1 MKLVSI
7 IHRVL
12 DFFYPLVKRLFDQT
26 TYYYAVCGV
35 GNLVLSWI
43 LFFLFFNFV
52 FEKQFFHLN
61 FINFTFSAYTLSSIV
76 CFLITFTFGFLLMKY
91 IVFTE
96 SGLKGR
102 IQLFRYALS
111 SIISGIISWSL
122 LKMFIEVFDIFP
134 SISNILA
141 SCLVVI
147 VSYLLQR
154 KFTFK

>member
-1 MKLVSI
+1 MHLVSL
-7 IHRVL
+7 IHKIL
-12 DFFYPLVKRLFDQT
+12 DFFYPIVKRFFDKT

-43 LFFLFFNFV
+43 LFFVFFQFV
-52 FEKQFFHLN
+52 FKKQFFHLE
-61 FINFTFSAYTLSSIV
+61 FIKFTFSAYTLSAIV
-76 CFLITFTFGFLLMKY
+76 CFLITFVIGFLLMKY

-102 IQLFRYALS
+102 VQLFRYGLSAL
-111 SIISGIISWSL
+111 ISGMVSWGL
-122 LKMFIEVFDIFP
+122 LKIFIEVFDIFP
-134 SISNILA
+134 SIANILA

>member
-7 IHRVL
+7 IHIIL
-12 DFFYPLVKRLFDQT
+12 DFFYPLFKRLFDQT

-43 LFFLFFNFV
+43 LFFVFFQYV
-52 FEKQFFHLN
+52 FKKQFFHLD
-61 FINFTFSAYTLSSIV
+61 FINFTFSAYTLSAIV
-76 CFLITFTFGFLLMKY
+76 CFLITFIIGFLLMKY

-102 IQLFRYALS
+102 VQLFRYGLSAL
-111 SIISGIISWSL
+111 ISGMVSWGL

-134 SISNILA
+134 SIANILA

>member
-1 MKLVSI
+1 MKLVSL
-7 IHRVL
+7 IHSIL
-12 DFFYPLVKRLFDQT
+12 DFFYPLVKRLFDKT

-43 LFFLFFNFV
+43 LFFVFFQFV
-52 FEKQFFHLN
+52 FEKQLLYVSV
-61 FINFTFSAYTLSSIV
+61 IDFTFSAYTLTAFT
-76 CFLITFTFGFLLMKY
+76 CFLITFIIGFLLMKY

-102 IQLFRYALS
+102 VQLFRYGLSAL
-111 SIISGIISWSL
+111 ISGIVSWGL

-134 SISNILA
+134 SIANVLA
-141 SCLVVI
+141 SCLVVL

>member
-1 MKLVSI
+1 MQLVSL
-7 IHRVL
+7 IHKIL
-12 DFFYPLVKRLFDQT
+12 DFFYPLVKRFFDKT
-26 TYYYAVCGV
+26 TYYYAVCGF

-43 LFFLFFNFV
+43 LFYVFFQFV
-52 FEKQFFHLN
+52 FKKQMLYVAV
-61 FINFTFSAYTLSSIV
+61 INFTFSAYTLTAFT
-76 CFLITFTFGFLLMKY
+76 CFLVSFVIGFLLMKY

-102 IQLFRYALS
+102 VQLFRYAVSAMIS
-111 SIISGIISWSL
+111 STVSWML
-122 LKMFIEVFDIFP
+122 LKTFIEAFDFYP
-134 SISNILA
+134 SVANVLA

>member
-1 MKLVSI
+1 MKVIST
-7 IHRVL
+7 IHGIL
-12 DFFYPLVKRLFDQT
+12 DFFYPLVKRLFDKT

-43 LFFLFFNFV
+43 LFYVFYQFV
-52 FEKQFFHLN
+52 FKKQLLY
-61 FINFTFSAYTLSSIV
+61 IAVIDFTFSAYTLTAFT
-76 CFLITFTFGFLLMKY
+76 CFLITFVIGFLLMKY
-91 IVFTE
+91 IVFTG

-102 IQLFRYALS
+102 VQLFRDGLSAL
-111 SIISGIISWSL
+111 ISGMVSWGL
-122 LKMFIEVFDIFP
+122 LKIFIEVFDFFP
-134 SISNILA
+134 SIANILA

>member
-7 IHRVL
+7 IHRIL

-43 LFFLFFNFV
+43 LFFVFFQYV
-52 FEKQFFHLN
+52 FKKQFFHLE
-61 FINFTFSAYTLSSIV
+61 FINFTFSAYTLSAIV
-76 CFLITFTFGFLLMKY
+76 CFLITFVIGFLLMKY

-102 IQLFRYALS
+102 VQLFRYGLS
-111 SIISGIISWSL
+111 AIISGMVSWGL
-122 LKMFIEVFDIFP
+122 LKMFIEVFDFFP
-134 SISNILA
+134 SLANILA

>member
-1 MKLVSI
+1 MKSVSI
-7 IHRVL
+7 IHRIL
-12 DFFYPLVKRLFDQT
+12 DFFYPLVKRLFDKT

-43 LFFLFFNFV
+43 LFFIFFQFV
-52 FEKQFFHLN
+52 FKKHFFHLD
-61 FINFTFSAYTLSSIV
+61 FINFTFSAYTLSAIA
-76 CFLITFTFGFLLMKY
+76 CFLISFALGFVLMKY

-102 IQLFRYALS
+102 VQLFRYVLSAL
-111 SIISGIISWSL
+111 ISGIVSWGL

-134 SISNILA
+134 SIANVLA
-141 SCLVVI
+141 SCLVVL

>member
-1 MKLVSI
+1 MQLVSL
-7 IHRVL
+7 IHKIL
-12 DFFYPLVKRLFDQT
+12 DFFYPLVKRFFDKT

-43 LFFLFFNFV
+43 LFFIFFQYV
-52 FEKQFFHLN
+52 FKKHFFHLD
-61 FINFTFSAYTLSSIV
+61 FINFTFSAYTLSAIA
-76 CFLITFTFGFLLMKY
+76 CFLISFALGFVLMKY

-102 IQLFRYALS
+102 VQLFRYAVS
-111 SIISGIISWSL
+111 AIISALVSWGL

-134 SISNILA
+134 SVANILA

>member
-1 MKLVSI
+1 MQLVSL
-7 IHRVL
+7 IHKIL
-12 DFFYPLVKRLFDQT
+12 DFFYPLVKRFFDKT

-43 LFFLFFNFV
+43 LFFIFFQYV
-52 FEKQFFHLN
+52 FKKHFFHLD
-61 FINFTFSAYTLSSIV
+61 FINFTFSAYTLSAIA
-76 CFLITFTFGFLLMKY
+76 CFLISFALGFVLMKY

-102 IQLFRYALS
+102 IQFFRYAVS
-111 SIISGIISWSL
+111 AMISGMVSWGL
-122 LKMFIEVFDIFP
+122 LKIFIEVFDIFP
-134 SISNILA
+134 SIANILA

>member
-7 IHRVL
+7 IHRIL

-43 LFFLFFNFV
+43 LFFIFFQYV
-52 FEKQFFHLN
+52 FKKHFFHLD
-61 FINFTFSAYTLSSIV
+61 FINFTFSAYTLSAIA
-76 CFLITFTFGFLLMKY
+76 CFLISFALGFVLMKY

-102 IQLFRYALS
+102 IQFFRYAVS
-111 SIISGIISWSL
+111 AMISGMVSWGL
-122 LKMFIEVFDIFP
+122 LKIFIEVFDIFP
-134 SISNILA
+134 SIANILA

>member
-7 IHRVL
+7 IHNIL

-43 LFFLFFNFV
+43 LFYVFYQFV
-52 FEKQFFHLN
+52 FQKQMLYVAI
-61 FINFTFSAYTLSSIV
+61 INFTFSAYTLTAFT
-76 CFLITFTFGFLLMKY
+76 CFVLSFVIGFLLMKY

-102 IQLFRYALS
+102 VQLFRYGLS
-111 SIISGIISWSL
+111 AMISGMVSWGL
-122 LKMFIEVFDIFP
+122 LKIFIEVFDFFP
-134 SISNILA
+134 SLANILA

>member
-1 MKLVSI
+1 MQLVSL
-7 IHRVL
+7 IHKIL
-12 DFFYPLVKRLFDQT
+12 DFFYPLIKRFFDKT

-43 LFFLFFNFV
+43 LFFIFFQYV
-52 FEKQFFHLN
+52 FKKHFFHLD
-61 FINFTFSAYTLSSIV
+61 FINFTFSAYTLSSIA
-76 CFLITFTFGFLLMKY
+76 CFLISFALGFVLMKY

-102 IQLFRYALS
+102 IQFFRYAVS
-111 SIISGIISWSL
+111 AMISGMVSWGL
-122 LKMFIEVFDIFP
+122 LKIFIEVFDIFP
-134 SISNILA
+134 SIANILA

>member
-7 IHRVL
+7 IHRIL

-43 LFFLFFNFV
+43 LFFVFFQYV
-52 FEKQFFHLN
+52 FKKQFFHLD
-61 FINFTFSAYTLSSIV
+61 FINFTFSAYTLSAIA
-76 CFLITFTFGFLLMKY
+76 CFLISFALGFVLMKY

-102 IQLFRYALS
+102 VQFFRYAVS
-111 SIISGIISWSL
+111 AMISGMVSWVL
-122 LKMFIEVFDIFP
+122 LKMFIEVFNFFP
-134 SISNILA
+134 SLANILA

>member
-7 IHRVL
+7 IHRIL

-43 LFFLFFNFV
+43 LFFVFFQYV
-52 FEKQFFHLN
+52 FKKQFFHLEY
-61 FINFTFSAYTLSSIV
+61 INFTFSAYTLSAIV
-76 CFLITFTFGFLLMKY
+76 CFLITFVIGFLLMKY

-102 IQLFRYALS
+102 VQLFRYGLS
-111 SIISGIISWSL
+111 AIISGMVSWGL
-122 LKMFIEVFDIFP
+122 LKMFIEVFDFFP
-134 SISNILA
+134 SLANILA

>member
-1 MKLVSI
+1 MQLVSL
-7 IHRVL
+7 IHKIL
-12 DFFYPLVKRLFDQT
+12 DFFYPLVKRLFDKT

-43 LFFLFFNFV
+43 LFFVFFQFV
-52 FEKQFFHLN
+52 FKKQFFHLE
-61 FINFTFSAYTLSSIV
+61 FINFTFSAYTLSAIV
-76 CFLITFTFGFLLMKY
+76 CFLITFVIGFLLMKY

-102 IQLFRYALS
+102 VQLFRYGLSAL
-111 SIISGIISWSL
+111 ISGMVSWGL
-122 LKMFIEVFDIFP
+122 LKIFIEVFDIFP
-134 SISNILA
+134 SIANILA

>member
-7 IHRVL
+7 IHRIL
-12 DFFYPLVKRLFDQT
+12 DFFYPLFKRFFDQT

-43 LFFLFFNFV
+43 LFFVFFQYV
-52 FEKQFFHLN
+52 FKKQFFNLDI
-61 FINFTFSAYTLSSIV
+61 INFTFSAYTLSALV
-76 CFLITFTFGFLLMKY
+76 CFIITFIIGFLLMKFV
-91 IVFTE
+91 VFTE

-102 IQLFRYALS
+102 VQFFRYAVSAVIS
-111 SIISGIISWSL
+111 STVSWGL
-122 LKMFIEVFDIFP
+122 LKMFIEVFNFFP
-134 SISNILA
+134 SVANIFA

-147 VSYLLQR
+147 VSYILQR

>member
-1 MKLVSI
+1 MQLVSL
-7 IHRVL
+7 IHKIL
-12 DFFYPLVKRLFDQT
+12 DFFYPLVKRFFDKT

-43 LFFLFFNFV
+43 LFFVFFQFV
-52 FEKQFFHLN
+52 FKKQFFHLE
-61 FINFTFSAYTLSSIV
+61 FIKFTFSAYTLSAIV
-76 CFLITFTFGFLLMKY
+76 CFLITFVIGFLLMKY

-102 IQLFRYALS
+102 VQLFRYGLSAL
-111 SIISGIISWSL
+111 ISGMVSWGL
-122 LKMFIEVFDIFP
+122 LKIFIEVFDIFP
-134 SISNILA
+134 SIANILA

>member
-7 IHRVL
+7 IHRIL
-12 DFFYPLVKRLFDQT
+12 DFFYPLVKRLFDKT

-43 LFFLFFNFV
+43 LFFIFFQFV
-52 FEKQFFHLN
+52 FKKHFFHLD
-61 FINFTFSAYTLSSIV
+61 FINFTFSAYTLSAIA
-76 CFLITFTFGFLLMKY
+76 CFLISFAFGFVLMKY

-102 IQLFRYALS
+102 VQLFRYGLSAL
-111 SIISGIISWSL
+111 ISGIVSWGL

-134 SISNILA
+134 SIANVLA
-141 SCLVVI
+141 SCLVVL

>member
-7 IHRVL
+7 IRRIL
-12 DFFYPLVKRLFDQT
+12 DFFYPLVKRLFDRT

-35 GNLVLSWI
+35 SNLVLSWI
-43 LFFLFFNFV
+43 LFFVFFNYV
-52 FEKQFFHLN
+52 FEKQFFHLD
-61 FINFTFSAYTLSSIV
+61 FINFTFSAYTLSSIF

-102 IQLFRYALS
+102 IQLFRYAVS
-111 SIISGIISWSL
+111 SIISGIVGWSL

-134 SISNILA
+134 SIANILA
-141 SCLVVI
+141 SCLVVA